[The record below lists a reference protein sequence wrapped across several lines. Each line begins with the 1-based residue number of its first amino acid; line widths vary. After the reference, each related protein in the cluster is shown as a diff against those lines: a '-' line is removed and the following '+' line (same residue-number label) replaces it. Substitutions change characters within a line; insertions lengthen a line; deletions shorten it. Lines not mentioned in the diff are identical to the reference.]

1 MSPLLPNI
9 LDFTVIY
16 LINLYLTRLTCFC
29 PRIPVSSLVDSW
41 PSLLALL
48 KDSVQ
53 LGLPAPGQFLI
64 LGLVSPSSLLSVVV
78 QESVEQLY
86 LNLSICGC
94 YGSFFFL
101 FSSVLNEFILKNPNL
116 ESKKDQRELQVIEV
130 DRSTL
135 SHPKLGI

>member
-1 MSPLLPNI
+1 M
-9 LDFTVIY
+9 
-16 LINLYLTRLTCFC
+16 
-29 PRIPVSSLVDSW
+29 SSLVDSW

-64 LGLVSPSSLLSVVV
+64 LGLVFSSSLLSVVV

-94 YGSFFFL
+94 YAIFFL

-116 ESKKDQRELQVIEV
+116 ESKKDQRELQVII
-130 DRSTL
+130 SPYFTFNPLL
-135 SHPKLGI
+135 SLIYSHTGLWID